1 MMAKE
6 WTGAAAKDFES
17 KRTIPDKPR
26 NILLAVGIALGL
38 LNILGPM
45 KLFPVCATPPAP
57 ISGAAAPVA
66 PRADGYVQNTY
77 TQGRALFSKGGVG
90 TLAASTLSVLGE
102 MEWQVLQGK
111 MEAGTAMVPVYSD
124 SPMLLYVISGERGA
138 ACARVECSSLLP
150 PLAHR
155 TTRIPRRHSLR
166 AGHQRGR
173 LPAGS
178 AAAGQG
184 GCAGAQE
191 GHGVC
196 AREHWSHDCPVCC
209 FCVRQGALPAW
220 SWPAGRPPPPQ
231 PTNQPPPACRS
242 DTQPSVG
249 TFRGAQTLFPLFGA
263 QGPLASLT
271 PDMLA
276 SALNVTAP
284 AVAAL
289 RTKYASLPLMHKPV
303 ASPRYASP
311 APPARGYTWNMDADI
326 AKTGLRTPGAGG
338 VSVGNKTGAR
348 WGWGLL
354 GGWGW

>member
-1 MMAKE
+1 MS
-6 WTGAAAKDFES
+6 GG
-17 KRTIPDKPR
+17 R
-26 NILLAVGIALGL
+26 LARASS
-38 LNILGPM
+38 
-45 KLFPVCATPPAP
+45 APPSCRP
-57 ISGAAAPVA
+57 LPTA
-66 PRADGYVQNTY
+66 PRASL
-77 TQGRALFSKGGVG
+77 AG
-90 TLAASTLSVLGE
+90 TLSALVTNGDGSPLGVQQLVKADVLALKKGMVFALE
-102 MEWQVLQGK
+102 NTGHT
-111 MEAGTAMVPVYSD
+111 TAQFVAFVYVRE
-124 SPMLLYVISGERGA
+124 PCLL
-138 ACARVECSSLLP
+138 
-150 PLAHR
+150 
-155 TTRIPRRHSLR
+155 
-166 AGHQRGR
+166 
-173 LPAGS
+173 
-178 AAAGQG
+178 
-184 GCAGAQE
+184 
-191 GHGVC
+191 GHG
-196 AREHWSHDCPVCC
+196 R
-209 FCVRQGALPAW
+209 
-220 SWPAGRPPPPQ
+220 PAGRPPPQ